1 MLTGFESVANEWEAI
16 QKLEM
21 IQHYE
26 QLAQQRE
33 KNSEAKRRLKEELDK
48 QAAEFSE
55 RKRRG
60 KSEMKEFA

>member
-55 RKRRG
+55 RNRSG